1 MASSS
6 KDTPEDGAMLKSTA
20 RPDSTGSRGLTRRG
34 RDGTASNRAA
44 TARPSKEEMNKRMHQ
59 REAATAAQ
67 HPGAAAAHLTIAE
80 AREAAQMMM
89 QQGDGKTPIMV
100 GITWKDDW
108 TRVGDRDEEMR
119 LRDSRH
125 RMMRQFFIDGCY
137 VRYKSSGNSMWPLVH
152 SNDLCTFH
160 PVQAVTAVKEASEIG
175 VGDIVFCCVQR
186 SQHFYAHI
194 VLEIQHDVHAQEPKY
209 WIGNIEQKKN
219 GWCFREHIY
228 GILVQVQVEREGQHY
243 VRPLPKSVYEQVR
256 KLVKDNRWSTVA
268 KRMCSPRRTATVAEE
283 IRFFFYYRGRP
294 GHYELQ
300 PPRTSKKTPCWN
312 PS

>member
-6 KDTPEDGAMLKSTA
+6 KDTPEVGAMSNSTA

-34 RDGTASNRAA
+34 RDVTLTMEVDDADWAERKRRAHVVAMREMIRRGTASNRAA
-44 TARPSKEEMNKRMHQ
+44 TAKTSKEEMNKRMHQ

-89 QQGDGKTPIMV
+89 QQGDSQTTIMV

-108 TRVGDRDEEMR
+108 TRVGDRDEEMK

-160 PVQAVTAVKEASEIG
+160 PVQAVTAVKDASEIG
-175 VGDIVFCCVQR
+175 VGDIVFLQSAAQPAVLR
-186 SQHFYAHI
+186 AH
-194 VLEIQHDVHAQEPKY
+194 
-209 WIGNIEQKKN
+209 
-219 GWCFREHIY
+219 
-228 GILVQVQVEREGQHY
+228 
-243 VRPLPKSVYEQVR
+243 RPLHP
-256 KLVKDNRWSTVA
+256 A
-268 KRMCSPRRTATVAEE
+268 
-283 IRFFFYYRGRP
+283 
-294 GHYELQ
+294 
-300 PPRTSKKTPCWN
+300 
-312 PS
+312 